1 MNAVAQ
7 SSAEGGFAGYRAEE
21 AVSPLFGEVRAQ
33 YGAAFDAALARNVEE
48 ALAEDIGACDLTGRL
63 VPAEEIRSARV
74 IVRED
79 AVLCGVP
86 WFNAVLRQV
95 DSRIEVHWHYREGDR
110 MTADTP
116 VCELRGPV
124 RALLTAERN
133 ALNFLQLLSGVASA
147 TRRYVDAI
155 AHTHT
160 RILDT
165 RKTLPGLRL
174 AQKYAVRVGGGAN
187 QRLALYDGIL
197 IKENHIAAAGGVG
210 AAMDAALALN
220 AGVSIQIEVE
230 TLEQLQ
236 TALAHRAQ
244 SILLDNFSF
253 DSMREAV
260 RITAGRAVLE
270 VSGGVNFETVRTI
283 AETGVDRVSIGAL
296 TKDVR
301 ATDYSLRIV

>member
-1 MNAVAQ
+1 MGAIQEAVLFGPEQ
-7 SSAEGGFAGYRAEE
+7 
-21 AVSPLFGEVRAQ
+21 AVSPLFAEIHAQ
-33 YGAAFDAALARNVEE
+33 YGAAFDAALTRNVAD
-48 ALAEDIGACDLTGRL
+48 ALAEDIGSGDQTGRL
-63 VPAEEIRSARV
+63 VPAGEVRNARI

-86 WFNAVLRQV
+86 WFNGVLRAV
-95 DSRIEVHWHYREGDR
+95 DPRIDVQWHYREGDR
-110 MTADTP
+110 MAAGTP

-155 AHTHT
+155 AHTRT

-210 AAMDAALALN
+210 PAMAAALALN
-220 AGVSIQIEVE
+220 AGVPIQIEVE
-230 TLEQLQ
+230 TLEQLEA
-236 TALAHRAQ
+236 ALANGAK
-244 SILLDNFSF
+244 SVLLDNFSF
-253 DSMREAV
+253 DAMRDAV

-301 ATDYSLRIV
+301 ATDYSMRIV

>member
-1 MNAVAQ
+1 MVASQ
-7 SSAEGGFAGYRAEE
+7 L
-21 AVSPLFGEVRAQ
+21 VSPLLEEIRVLYGE
-33 YGAAFDAALARNVEE
+33 AFDQALQRNVAD
-48 ALAEDIGACDLTGRL
+48 ALAEDIGDGDRTGLL
-63 VPAEEIRSARV
+63 VPANAQRTARV
-74 IVRED
+74 TVREE

-86 WFNAVLRQV
+86 WFEAVMRRV
-95 DSRIEVHWHYREGDR
+95 DESIRVEWLYREGAR
-110 MTADTP
+110 MIANTP
-116 VCELRGPV
+116 VVLLRGPA

-133 ALNFLQLLSGVASA
+133 GLNFLQMLSGVATA

-155 AHTHT
+155 EGTRA

-220 AGVSIQIEVE
+220 VGAPIQIEVE
-230 TLEQLQ
+230 TLEQLE
-236 TALAHRAQ
+236 TALAHRAE
-244 SILLDNFSF
+244 SILLDNFAF
-253 DSMREAV
+253 DAMRDAV
-260 RITAGRAVLE
+260 RLTAGRAVLE
-270 VSGGVNFETVRTI
+270 VSGGVNFDTVRTI
-283 AETGVDRVSIGAL
+283 AETGVDRISIGAL

-301 ATDYSLRIV
+301 ATD

>member
-1 MNAVAQ
+1 MGAVERNQ
-7 SSAEGGFAGYRAEE
+7 VE
-21 AVSPLFGEVRAQ
+21 AVSPLFAEIHVQ
-33 YGAAFDAALARNVEE
+33 YGAAFDAALARNVAD
-48 ALAEDIGACDLTGRL
+48 ALAEDVGAGDQTGRL
-63 VPAEEIRSARV
+63 VPADDVRDARI

-86 WFNAVLRQV
+86 WFNAVMRQV
-95 DSRIEVHWHYREGDR
+95 DPRIDVQWRYREGDR
-110 MTADTP
+110 MTVDTP

-155 AHTHT
+155 AHTQT

-230 TLEQLQ
+230 TLAQLE

-253 DSMREAV
+253 DAMRDAV

-301 ATDYSLRIV
+301 ATDYSMRIV